1 MTERTFIVNG
11 MSCSMCVKH
20 VTNAIL
26 GLEGVR
32 TCDVNLE
39 KKNVKVE
46 YDETKTGYEIM
57 REALEEEGYD
67 LEER

>member
-1 MTERTFIVNG
+1 MTERTFKVNG
-11 MSCSMCVKH
+11 MSCNMCVKH
-20 VTNAIL
+20 VTNAIV

-32 TCDVNLE
+32 NCVVSLE
-39 KKNVKVE
+39 KGSMKVE
-46 YDETKTGYEIM
+46 YDETKTGYEVM